1 MDKVIILSIPAAL
14 YYFYRQY
21 QKNLDNQ
28 KEYENLTK
36 NLKQE
41 IAVINLTI
49 SKNITEFKDNINKLN
64 NILEKY
70 KKEINELDT

>member
-21 QKNLDNQ
+21 QNNLDNQ

-49 SKNITEFKDNINKLN
+49 SRNITEFKDSVNKLN
-64 NILEKY
+64 NVLEKY
-70 KKEINELDT
+70 KKEINEIDT

>member
-36 NLKQE
+36 NLK
-41 IAVINLTI
+41 LMT
-49 SKNITEFKDNINKLN
+49 KDN
-64 NILEKY
+64 
-70 KKEINELDT
+70 

>member
-1 MDKVIILSIPAAL
+1 MDKVIIFSIPAAL

-21 QKNLDNQ
+21 QKNIDNQ

-49 SKNITEFKDNINKLN
+49 SKNITEFKDTVNKLN
-64 NILEKY
+64 NVLEKY

>member
-21 QKNLDNQ
+21 QNNLDNQ

-41 IAVINLTI
+41 MAVINLNI
-49 SKNITEFKDNINKLN
+49 AKNITEFKDSVNKLN
-64 NILEKY
+64 NLLEKY
-70 KKEINELDT
+70 KKEVNELDS

>member
-21 QKNLDNQ
+21 QNNLDNQ

-41 IAVINLTI
+41 MAVINLNI
-49 SKNITEFKDNINKLN
+49 AKNITEFKDSVNKLN
-64 NILEKY
+64 NLLEKY
-70 KKEINELDT
+70 KTEVNELDS

>member
-1 MDKVIILSIPAAL
+1 MDKVIIFSIPAVL

-41 IAVINLTI
+41 MAVINLNI
-49 SKNITEFKDNINKLN
+49 AKNITEFKDSVNKLN
-64 NILEKY
+64 NLLEKY
-70 KKEINELDT
+70 KKEVNELDS

>member
-1 MDKVIILSIPAAL
+1 MDKVIIFSIPAAL

-21 QKNLDNQ
+21 QKNIYNH
-28 KEYENLTK
+28 KEYKNLTK

-41 IAVINLTI
+41 MAVINLTI

-64 NILEKY
+64 NLLEKY

>member
-1 MDKVIILSIPAAL
+1 MDKVIIFSIPAAL

-21 QKNLDNQ
+21 QNNLDNQ

-49 SKNITEFKDNINKLN
+49 SRNITEFKDSVNKLN
-64 NILEKY
+64 NVLEKY
-70 KKEINELDT
+70 KKEINEIDT

>member
-1 MDKVIILSIPAAL
+1 MDKVIIFSIPAAL

-41 IAVINLTI
+41 MAVINLNI
-49 SKNITEFKDNINKLN
+49 AKNITEFKDSVNKLN
-64 NILEKY
+64 NLLEKY
-70 KKEINELDT
+70 KKEVNELDS

>member
-1 MDKVIILSIPAAL
+1 MDKVIIFSIPAAL

-36 NLKQE
+36 KLKQE
-41 IAVINLTI
+41 MAVINLNI
-49 SKNITEFKDNINKLN
+49 AKSKCDEYDI
-64 NILEKY
+64 
-70 KKEINELDT
+70 